1 MRKLL
6 ATAAAMAPLVAATG
20 VQAEVVISTAR
31 TTPILTANATGTAPD
46 NIRLA
51 NNGSITVTTGAAI
64 TLNSSHTVDLDS
76 GSRITMANA
85 ADGATG
91 ILVNGGNTGSVTV
104 GGAISITDSIDDD
117 DYKDTDGDGDIDGPF
132 AAGTNRHGL
141 RVAGASPF
149 VGDIKIESSGSITVE
164 GNQSYGIRVESDL
177 QGDLQSLGT
186 ITVLGTETYGIRV
199 QGDVS
204 GDVEILGAV
213 NARGEDATAVSL
225 EGDVAG
231 AVKLQGAITS
241 TGYRHT
247 TAPNPR
253 PTTGTVND
261 DALYLEDLDADD
273 LLQGG
278 PAVAIAGNVGGGV
291 LLDKGP
297 AYADGGVDGDDDDDG
312 VKNGD
317 EDDDGDGTKNR
328 DDTDR
333 DGDGILDASEGTS
346 SITTY
351 GAAPALQIGSTTQA
365 VNLGVVGTGDSAYGV
380 INRGSITA
388 SGVYAEVD
396 ATAVQ
401 IGGLAG
407 GQTVNIDGGVRN
419 EGSITSSARDA
430 DATGV
435 RFGAGASTPTFIN
448 TGSITGGGYSDEEA
462 NITGVLIE
470 AGANLPSL
478 VNDGVITGTAG
489 GGVATVGA
497 IVDKSGTL
505 TSIRNTR
512 TIQTGLAANADGDD
526 ITGTTTAIDVSA
538 NSTGVTLIQE
548 GIEFDPTEADPDTDG
563 DGVPNSREP
572 AITGAIKLGSG
583 ADVVDIRNGTVNGDI
598 SFGAG
603 ADSLSITGGAAIR
616 GAITDSDGQ
625 LDINVTDGVL
635 DARQTSR
642 TNVSSLNV
650 GADGSLIVTL
660 DPATV
665 GSSAGFNVS
674 GATTIAE
681 GAGLGVRFTS
691 LIDDPARFTI
701 INADPGSLTYDRTDS
716 SLLSDSP
723 YLFVAEVGAD
733 LAAGDVYVD
742 VRRRRADE
750 ANLIKVEEQ
759 AYDAVYQ
766 ALYDNE
772 AVRNAFLAQTDRE
785 GFGNLF
791 EQMLPDHSGG
801 PLLSLASGVDAV
813 TRALTGRNAAAA
825 PGQTSAWVQE
835 INFYADKDRTDTYG
849 FRSEGFGVA
858 GGVERGTGFGALGIT
873 AAYTSSDLED
883 PEAEAEEVL
892 SANLLELGLYWR
904 AQGQYWTTWARAAG
918 GYASFEATRQLVA
931 DGINLKNESDWH
943 GWTVALA
950 GGASYQREV
959 GRFTIRPE
967 VYAEYFSLSE
977 DARREK
983 GGGDGFDLIID
994 EREGHLFSATAAMN
1008 VGMNLGRNGWIR
1020 PELRLGW
1027 RQNISVDPGETIARF
1042 AGSTDSF
1049 RLTPDTIEGGGPIVG
1064 FNVNIGNALGMLSIS
1079 GDAEFIEDYVR
1090 YSLLLRA
1097 SFRF

>member
-31 TTPILTANATGTAPD
+31 TTPIQTSNATGTGPD
-46 NIRLA
+46 TIRLA
-51 NNGSITVTTGAAI
+51 NGGSIAVTSGAAI
-64 TLNSSHTVDLDS
+64 TLNSSHIVDLDT
-76 GSRITMANA
+76 GSAITMANA

-91 ILVNGGNTGSVTV
+91 ILANGGNTGNVIV
-104 GGAISITDSIDDD
+104 GGAINITDSLNNEEGR
-117 DYKDTDGDGDIDGPF
+117 DTDGDGDLDGPF
-132 AAGTNRHGL
+132 AVGTNRHGV
-141 RVAGASPF
+141 RVTGGSPF
-149 VGDIKIESSGSITVE
+149 IGDVRIESTGAITVE
-164 GNQSYGIRVESDL
+164 GNQSYGVRVESDL
-177 QGDLQSLGT
+177 QGDLQNLGSVN
-186 ITVLGTETYGIRV
+186 VLGDESYAIRA
-199 QGDVS
+199 QGDIN
-204 GDVEILGAV
+204 GDVEILGTV
-213 NARGEDATAVSL
+213 TARGEDATGVSL

-231 AVKLQGAITS
+231 AVKLQGVVNV
-241 TGYRHT
+241 TGYRYT
-247 TAPNPR
+247 TAPQSR
-253 PTTGTVND
+253 PTTGTVNN
-261 DALYLEDLDADD
+261 AVLYLEDLDPED

-278 PAVAIAGNVGGGV
+278 PAVSIAGNVGGGI
-291 LLDKGP
+291 LLDTAPTYGT
-297 AYADGGVDGDDDDDG
+297 GGIEDDDDNDG

-333 DGDGILDASEGTS
+333 DGDGIIDGQEGNAAITS
-346 SITTY
+346 Y
-351 GAAPALQIGSTTQA
+351 GGAPALQIGSASQA
-365 VNLGVVGTGDSAYGV
+365 ITVGAVGTGDEAYGL
-380 INRGSITA
+380 INRGVVTG
-388 SGVYAEVD
+388 SGVYADVD
-396 ATAVQ
+396 ATAIQ
-401 IGGLAG
+401 IGGQ
-407 GQTVNIDGGVRN
+407 GQAVTVAGGVRN
-419 EGSITSSARDA
+419 EGLVVATAREG
-430 DATGV
+430 DATSIH
-435 RFGAGASTPTFIN
+435 FAAGASTPTFIN
-448 TGSITGGGYSDEEA
+448 TGTINTGAYAEDA
-462 NITGVLIE
+462 AVITGVLID
-470 AGANLPSL
+470 AGASLPSL
-478 VNDGVITGTAG
+478 VNEGVMTSTGGGGGGTVGVI
-489 GGVATVGA
+489 
-497 IVDKSGTL
+497 VDRSGTL
-505 TSIRNTR
+505 TSIRNTGG
-512 TIQTGLAANADGDD
+512 IQAALNPNADNDPV
-526 ITGTTTAIDVSA
+526 TGSVTAIDVSA
-538 NSTGVTLIQE
+538 NTTGVSLVQD
-548 GIEFDPTEADPDTDG
+548 GVARPATESDPDSDG

-572 AITGAIKLGSG
+572 AINGAIKLGSG
-583 ADVVDIRNGTVNGDI
+583 ADTVDIRNGTVTGDI

-603 ADSLSITGGAAIR
+603 ADTLSITGGAAVR
-616 GAITDSDGQ
+616 GAITDSDGL
-625 LDINVTDGVL
+625 LDINVANGTL

-642 TNVSSLNV
+642 TDVSTLNV
-650 GADGSLIVTL
+650 GADGALIVTL

-674 GATTIAE
+674 GAATIAD

-691 LIDDPARFTI
+691 LIDGERDFI
-701 INADPGSLTYDRTDS
+701 IVDADPGSLTYNKTDS
-716 SLLSDSP
+716 SLLTNSP
-723 YLFVAEVGAD
+723 YLFIANVNPDFDE
-733 LAAGDVYVD
+733 GDIVVN

-750 ANLIKVEEQ
+750 AELISVEEQ

-772 AVRNAFLAQTDRE
+772 AVRNAFLAQTNRE

-813 TRALTGRNAAAA
+813 TRALTGRNASAA

-835 INFYADKDRTDTYG
+835 INFYADKDRTETYG

-858 GGVERGTGFGALGIT
+858 GGVERGTGFGALGLT

-918 GYASFEATRQLVA
+918 GYASFSATRQLVA

-967 VYAEYFSLSE
+967 IYAEYFSLSE
-977 DARREK
+977 EARREK
-983 GGGDGFDLIID
+983 GGGDGFDLHID
-994 EREGHLFSATAAMN
+994 ERDGHLFSATAAMN

-1042 AGSTDSF
+1042 AGSADSF

-1064 FNVNIGNALGMLSIS
+1064 FNLNIGNALGMLTVS